1 VTRRTISSGSRFEK
15 LARYSRAVVD
25 GDWIVVSGTVGV
37 DPETGAMPPTAEQQ
51 ARNIFTI
58 IERALAEAGS
68 SLQDVMRCGVFLTGA
83 EHLQAV
89 VAVLA
94 EKFDRV
100 QPANTTIICQ
110 LPIPDAFVEIEV
122 MALRKAQHPV

>member
-1 VTRRTISSGSRFEK
+1 MTRRTISSGSRFEK

-25 GDWIVVSGTVGV
+25 GDWIVVSGTVGA
-37 DPETGAMPPTAEQQ
+37 DPETNVMPPTAEQQ

-58 IERALAEAGS
+58 IERALAQAGS

-83 EHLQAV
+83 EHLPAV

-94 EKFDRV
+94 EKFDQV

-110 LPIPDAFVEIEV
+110 LPVPGAFVEIEM
-122 MALRKAQHPV
+122 MALRKERHPA